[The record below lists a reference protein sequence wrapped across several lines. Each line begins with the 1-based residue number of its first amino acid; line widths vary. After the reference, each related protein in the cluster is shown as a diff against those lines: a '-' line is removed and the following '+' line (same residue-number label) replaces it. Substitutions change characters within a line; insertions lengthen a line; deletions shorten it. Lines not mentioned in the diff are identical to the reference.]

1 MADKTISALTGAS
14 TPLAGTEVL
23 PIVQSGATVKVS
35 IANVT
40 AGRAVSM
47 LSGTI
52 TDNIASP
59 VPLNINNGSASTAA
73 GTRVNFQFNGSTVGY
88 VGNQFDGG
96 DFNNLYNASK
106 NHIFARGATQTMLI
120 DNANDVTV
128 SAGNLKIGTAA
139 KGIDFSANSHA
150 AGMTSEL
157 LNWYEEGTWTPTFTF
172 GTPGNLN
179 IVYSSQVG
187 KYTRIGRTVH
197 VEMTLATSTFTH
209 TTAAGN
215 ATINGLPFTIGGTDA
230 TTLAGACG
238 GYVNVTYPILG
249 MQLFPTVSSIFLVKG
264 GPGAGA
270 PTTFVDFPSGGT
282 LYITFQAT
290 YII

>member
-1 MADKTISALTGAS
+1 MADKKISALTAS
-14 TPLAGTEVL
+14 ATPLAGTEVL
-23 PIVQSGATVKVS
+23 PIVQSGSTVKVAVS
-35 IANVT
+35 NLT
-40 AGRAVSM
+40 AGRSVGMQQA
-47 LSGTI
+47 
-52 TDNIASP
+52 NIA
-59 VPLNINNGSASTAA
+59 AAA
-73 GTRVNFQFNGSTVGY
+73 GGGFANPAFIADDGTGAARIIFLGAPYAGVPVNKPWIHSYQDIY
-88 VGNQFDGG
+88 VGSDAGTTFNVISSGVKTLGVDGSG
-96 DFNNLYNASK
+96 NA
-106 NHIFARGATQTMLI
+106 
-120 DNANDVTV
+120 TV
-128 SAGNLKIGTAA
+128 SGNVVIGTAA
-139 KGIDFSANSHA
+139 KGIDFSANTHA

-157 LNWYEEGTWTPTFTF
+157 LTWYEEGNWTPTFTF
-172 GTPGNLN
+172 GTPGDLN

-215 ATINGLPFTIGGTDA
+215 ATINGLPFTIGGTDT
-230 TTLAGACG
+230 TTLTGACG